1 MVAAAVGE
9 EAVTSAVVATSGEKM
24 AWEDASLNTIRD
36 YTYQEVDLFPR
47 RDQRPHVTEFCCSC
61 SHGCSHA
68 SPTNTRIL
76 SAERGCVDIIN
87 EASRHAILG
96 CPFLIRL
103 DDCSSR

>member
-68 SPTNTRIL
+68 SPTSTRIL
-76 SAERGCVDIIN
+76 SAERGWVDILN

-103 DDCSSR
+103 DDCSSQ